1 MSDMKTI
8 PSRAGFLAARSKGE
22 KALARGLVI
31 QAVTHD
37 SDDWRI
43 GLTATKKIGN
53 AVTRNR
59 ARRRMRALARDHL
72 SPMAKNGIDYVLIAR
87 HDTAT
92 ANWQDMANGLQKES
106 AIFIAPSPLARSQMP
121 SRRQIATQRADHEPV
136 WRFSAKGR
144 SRFPSWVDCNLSF
157 VHIATF
163 GGKLSAFA
171 NMLTICERCGN
182 HTWPLAWILL
192 CAKTYFALSPLGRT
206 KG

>member
-8 PSRAGFLAARSKGE
+8 PSRAGFLSARSKGK

-31 QAVTHD
+31 QAVTRG
-37 SDDWRI
+37 SDEWRI

-92 ANWQDMANGLQKES
+92 ANWQDMANGLQK
-106 AIFIAPSPLARSQMP
+106 AIRYLHRTIANGTNSDTKPNAKPNSKPMADRQSQ
-121 SRRQIATQRADHEPV
+121 D
-136 WRFSAKGR
+136 
-144 SRFPSWVDCNLSF
+144 DL
-157 VHIATF
+157 
-163 GGKLSAFA
+163 
-171 NMLTICERCGN
+171 
-182 HTWPLAWILL
+182 
-192 CAKTYFALSPLGRT
+192 
-206 KG
+206 

>member
-8 PSRAGFLAARSKGE
+8 PSRSGFLAARSKGK

-37 SDDWRI
+37 LDVWRI

-72 SPMAKNGIDYVLIAR
+72 SPLAKNGIDYVLIAR

-92 ANWQDMANGLQKES
+92 ANWQDMINGLQK
-106 AIFIAPSPLARSQMP
+106 AIHYLHRTIAPGTNP
-121 SRRQIATQRADHEPV
+121 
-136 WRFSAKGR
+136 
-144 SRFPSWVDCNLSF
+144 
-157 VHIATF
+157 
-163 GGKLSAFA
+163 GGKS
-171 NMLTICERCGN
+171 N
-182 HTWPLAWILL
+182 
-192 CAKTYFALSPLGRT
+192 AKPNAKPDPKPMADRQSQD
-206 KG
+206 KS